1 MFSVTEAEAAT
12 IRAAFDQDGEL
23 SAAVELRRIFPGIT
37 SNETARMCV
46 RSLDQTRFP
55 LTSGISA
62 TSRIGSPARFPQR
75 GMSRVSS

>member
-23 SAAVELRRIFPGIT
+23 SAAVELRRIFQGIT

-46 RSLDQTRFP
+46 RSIAGWTP
-55 LTSGISA
+55 LPVPAKAATIS
-62 TSRIGSPARFPQR
+62 
-75 GMSRVSS
+75 

>member
-12 IRAAFDQDGEL
+12 ICAAFDQDGEL

-46 RSLDQTRFP
+46 RSIAGWTALPAPRLLP
-55 LTSGISA
+55 SKRSA
-62 TSRIGSPARFPQR
+62 RR
-75 GMSRVSS
+75 